1 MQHSKSPVGSMT
13 MAMKAATAGE
23 RGPKVMRLGVLEGA
37 RITEERVIREQSAGS
52 TITMGRDPSC
62 TIIVSDEGAPEKVTL
77 FSRDNDRWTL
87 CAIEGLDGRILI
99 DGKVVQLSTLD
110 RSAKIALDEHTRGKL
125 TLGATSV
132 LFQFVEPPP
141 VAPIPQLPRSILRNP
156 LRELDWRYNLS
167 VASFMAMAFVGLG
180 YVEYGYDPEIEA
192 MDIREEV
199 RLVRID
205 TPAAPEPPAQEAMAA
220 PETPAP
226 NTAPSNTRP
235 QNQNQQHASRN
246 NSAQPSA
253 PRGPSPED
261 RVAAAQRSAESAVN
275 AALSALQ
282 NSREWRDLAH
292 GTGPRSAAAMIA
304 NGEGLSSGSV
314 EALANVTGIHNG
326 PSRPGIQRTGLLAS
340 NAPGG
345 NSLGGPRRLDGPG
358 DVANNTVTP
367 EERVIRTRVTTSAP
381 VIDDP
386 APGVPMSEIARVFRN
401 NLGGIQGCYTAA
413 LRNNAGLRGRLEVE
427 FTIGTTGRVV
437 GTVDASGIANG
448 DEVHQCVA
456 RRVRSYVFPQ
466 LQEATNVMFPVSLEP
481 GN

>member
-13 MAMKAATAGE
+13 MAMKAATASE

-37 RITEERVIREQSAGS
+37 RITEERVIREQRAGS
-52 TITMGRDPSC
+52 AITLGRDPAC
-62 TIIVSDEGAPEKVTL
+62 TIIVSDERAPEKVTL
-77 FSRDNDRWTL
+77 FSREGDRWTL
-87 CAIEGLDGRILI
+87 CAVEGMDGRILI
-99 DGKVVQLSTLD
+99 DGKVVVLSTLPAGA
-110 RSAKIALDEHTRGKL
+110 RISLDEHTRGKL

-141 VAPIPQLPRSILRNP
+141 VAPAPQLPRSILRNP

-167 VASFMAMAFVGLG
+167 VASFMAMAFMGLG

-205 TPAAPEPPAQEAMAA
+205 TPAAPEPPPSQEAMAA
-220 PETPAP
+220 PEAPAP
-226 NTAPSNTRP
+226 NNAPSNTRP
-235 QNQNQQHASRN
+235 QNQNTARN
-246 NSAQPSA
+246 HGNARPSA

-261 RVAAAQRSAESAVN
+261 RVASAQQAAESAVN

-292 GTGPRSAAAMIA
+292 GTGPRSAASMIA
-304 NGEGLSSGSV
+304 NGQGLSSGSV
-314 EALANVTGIHNG
+314 EALANVTGINSG
-326 PSRPGIQRTGLLAS
+326 PSRPGIQRTGLVAS
-340 NAPGG
+340 NVPGG
-345 NSLGGPRRLDGPG
+345 NSLGGPRRVDGPSEI
-358 DVANNTVTP
+358 ASNTIAP

-386 APGVPMSEIARVFRN
+386 APGVPMAEIARVFRN

-413 LRNNAGLRGRLEVE
+413 LRNNSGLRGRLEVE

-466 LQEATNVMFPVSLEP
+466 LQESTSVMFPVSLEP